1 MSGNSKASSLIVL
14 RKPTFLPNQL
24 VNLVNQI
31 FCSDQLSALTT
42 LVCSTFCEFPT
53 PFSHSTIT
61 HTVLT
66 IHYTDPAMNFRSTRL
81 FSLKKTNNTTLLTTR
96 GSIYR
101 NGHCTKNTS
110 TSAATDESSST
121 VVGEL
126 RNSIPGRLA
135 SVTEIN
141 GP

>member
-1 MSGNSKASSLIVL
+1 MSGNSKASSLIVVC
-14 RKPTFLPNQL
+14 KPTFLPDQL
-24 VNLVNQI
+24 VNLLNQI
-31 FCSDQLSALTT
+31 CCSDQLSALTT
-42 LVCSTFCEFPT
+42 LVCLTFCEFPT

-66 IHYTDPAMNFRSTRL
+66 IHTDPAMNFR
-81 FSLKKTNNTTLLTTR
+81 SLKKTNNTTLLTTR
-96 GSIYR
+96 GSIDC
-101 NGHCTKNTS
+101 NGHCRKNTS
-110 TSAATDESSST
+110 SLAATDESSST